1 MPEQDNVGNRFFNN
15 IRADIVSGITIL
27 IPDLIVL
34 S

>member
-15 IRADIVSGITIL
+15 VQADIVSGITIL

>member
-15 IRADIVSGITIL
+15 VQADVVSGITIL
-27 IPDLIVL
+27 IPDPIVL